1 MKMVN
6 DLGFEQIAVPLTVDC
21 EDCPRSSIFATKGC
35 LSCDSL
41 LLLIPSSGTMPGI
54 WSRSL
59 CIEKGLQVGT
69 MLPFFVKAAQL
80 GIGVIVFNPNVNSVR
95 IPSPTGGVT
104 KCPIPHNE
112 TPDQHVLYFLDSHPH
127 VDRCG
132 TGSYPGRQRPI
143 SSSWPTVKAARKRR
157 I

>member
-21 EDCPRSSIFATKGC
+21 ENCPRSSIFATKGC

-41 LLLIPSSGTMPGI
+41 LLIIPSSGTMPGI

-95 IPSPTGGVT
+95 LPSPTGGTT
-104 KCPIPHNE
+104 KCAIPHNE
-112 TPDQHVLYFLDSHPH
+112 TPDQHVLYLLSLHPH
-127 VDRCG
+127 IDMYG
-132 TGSYPGRQRPI
+132 TESSRGRRPPI
-143 SSSWPTVKAARKRR
+143 SSSWPTVKAGRKRR

>member
-1 MKMVN
+1 MVN

-41 LLLIPSSGTMPGI
+41 LLIIPSSGTMPGI

-95 IPSPTGGVT
+95 VPSPTGGVT

-112 TPDQHVLYFLDSHPH
+112 TPDQHVLYFLDSHP
-127 VDRCG
+127 
-132 TGSYPGRQRPI
+132 
-143 SSSWPTVKAARKRR
+143 
-157 I
+157 

>member
-1 MKMVN
+1 MVN

-21 EDCPRSSIFATKGC
+21 ENCPRSSIFATKGC

-41 LLLIPSSGTMPGI
+41 LLIIPSSGTMPGI

-59 CIEKGLQVGT
+59 CIERGLQVGT
-69 MLPFFVKAAQL
+69 MFPFFVKAAQL

-95 IPSPTGGVT
+95 LPSPTGGVT
-104 KCPIPHNE
+104 KCAIPHNE
-112 TPDQHVLYFLDSHPH
+112 TPDQHVLYFHSPHSH
-127 VDRCG
+127 VDMCG
-132 TGSYPGRQRPI
+132 TESYRGRQRPI
-143 SSSWPTVKAARKRR
+143 SSSWPTVKAEPKQR